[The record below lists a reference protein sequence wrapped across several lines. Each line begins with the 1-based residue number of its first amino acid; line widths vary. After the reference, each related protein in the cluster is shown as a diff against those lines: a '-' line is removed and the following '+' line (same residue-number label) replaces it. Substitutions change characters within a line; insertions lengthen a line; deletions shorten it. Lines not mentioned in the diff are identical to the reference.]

1 MTSKPQTITDRRTEF
16 NSLLAR
22 WKEFYASEIIKL
34 VNFLRSQGYTDEKIA
49 EVMDISGQVL
59 GSKYPR
65 EVHEN

>member
-22 WKEFYASEIIKL
+22 WKEFYASETIKL

>member
-22 WKEFYASEIIKL
+22 WKEFYASETIKL

-59 GSKYPR
+59 GNKYPR